1 MLKNIAVMVRGH
13 LRTWDYN
20 AIEMFRFFESIAENV
35 DYYCATWRTPGLRH
49 SKLRIFE
56 DKGQTLKCQ
65 IVAPAG
71 FNYSSW
77 QGPALLSTLMAPHLR
92 EQHAKTP
99 YDAVFDTRFDVMV
112 CRTGKAILPI
122 EDDTLY
128 TNAFTNLRDRYGTR
142 NIGMRDHMLVS
153 SVDVYCMMADRIV
166 IPPSQTKE
174 CHVDILEFA
183 QRKGF
188 ATSNSLNWLVAEMVR
203 PCDLERVKEPCRFFD
218 HKWEGINHDIPMW
231 NNCTI
236 EQRIDL
242 LDYYNIEHYDY
253 ITDNGNIAVREKGDD
268 INEEVQQT
276 GNSDRKWNG
285 GISDLR
291 LGQGPIDSD
300 SELDNSDNL

>member
-1 MLKNIAVMVRGH
+1 
-13 LRTWDYN
+13 
-20 AIEMFRFFESIAENV
+20 
-35 DYYCATWRTPGLRH
+35 
-49 SKLRIFE
+49 
-56 DKGQTLKCQ
+56 
-65 IVAPAG
+65 
-71 FNYSSW
+71 
-77 QGPALLSTLMAPHLR
+77 
-92 EQHAKTP
+92 
-99 YDAVFDTRFDVMV
+99 
-112 CRTGKAILPI
+112 
-122 EDDTLY
+122 
-128 TNAFTNLRDRYGTR
+128 
-142 NIGMRDHMLVS
+142 
-153 SVDVYCMMADRIV
+153 
-166 IPPSQTKE
+166 
-174 CHVDILEFA
+174 
-183 QRKGF
+183 
-188 ATSNSLNWLVAEMVR
+188 MVR